1 VSEFT
6 PRATRQ
12 HGRAAR
18 LDSPFAGLMDKI
30 MSKTTM
36 QDSKASLEVCELKEE
51 LSE

>member
-1 VSEFT
+1 
-6 PRATRQ
+6 
-12 HGRAAR
+12 
-18 LDSPFAGLMDKI
+18 